1 MKPPSHSTAPEP
13 QKDTENLQPVATEDV
28 DVVEEASRESFPA
41 SDAPAWISGH
51 QGRPEAKRAA
61 K

>member
-1 MKPPSHSTAPEP
+1 MKAQLHPTVPQP
-13 QKDTENLQPVATEDV
+13 QKDTEKFEPAAREEF
-28 DVVEEASRESFPA
+28 DVVEEASLESFPA

-51 QGRPEAKRAA
+51 EARPGPKRAA